1 MRLVG
6 LTGSIA
12 MGKST
17 AAAMLKRLKVPV
29 HDADATVHRLLGPH
43 GAAVAQVEAL
53 FPGVASEDG
62 VDRAELGRRV
72 FGDPAALRRL
82 EGVLHPL
89 VREAEQA
96 FLKRQ
101 CRQGCRL
108 VVLDVPL
115 LFETGGESRVDRV
128 FVVSAPHL
136 IQRQRALARPGM
148 TGDRLAHI
156 LSRQVGDHEKRRRA
170 DTVLPTGLGR
180 RLTLR
185 VLKRALRRASRAPG
199 RSWPPNAFRRS
210 RHARNRP

>member
-1 MRLVG
+1 MRIVG

-17 AAAMLKRLKVPV
+17 AAAMLKRLGVPV
-29 HDADATVHRLLGPH
+29 HDADATVHRLLGPR
-43 GAAVAQVEAL
+43 GAAVARVEAL
-53 FPGVASEDG
+53 FPGVARDHG
-62 VDRAELGRRV
+62 VDRSELGRRV

-89 VREAEQA
+89 VHEAELA
-96 FLKRQ
+96 FLKRN

-115 LFETGGESRVDRV
+115 LFETHGEDRVDRV
-128 FVVSAPHL
+128 FVVSAPDL

-148 TGDRLAHI
+148 TAGRLAHI
-156 LSRQVGDHEKRRRA
+156 LSRQVDDHEKRRRA

-180 RLTLR
+180 GPTLR
-185 VLKRALRRASRAPG
+185 VLKRALRRAG
-199 RSWPPNAFRRS
+199 RTRGRRWPPNAFRRS
-210 RHARNRP
+210 HHARSRP